1 MSPSPPHVC
10 VCVCVCPPV
19 ASHTDRLCPSVPPS
33 RVARS
38 LAPPPPPLPQILAE
52 ANAALSAALTSA
64 SPEPQELAAAC
75 DLVRLYALTDVA
87 ESFREA
93 EGRLVEVLRGR
104 GRVTISG
111 AKGSNARIV
120 NGTFRPTDQVQ
131 NGRPVYAHEG
141 HSNAWLYYAVDQ
153 AWYVSNTESKDAGKA
168 AGWAQSMELNLLD
181 PTQGQKWSVYD
192 GTKHVEQ
199 ASVRVVRR

>member
-1 MSPSPPHVC
+1 MC
-10 VCVCVCPPV
+10 VCVSSCGV
-19 ASHTDRLCPSVPPS
+19 SHRLCPSVPPS

-75 DLVRLYALTDVA
+75 DLVRLYALTDVVESFDEA
-87 ESFREA
+87 ES
-93 EGRLVEVLRGR
+93 RLVEVVRGR

-111 AKGSNARIV
+111 ATGSNAGTV

-131 NGRPVYAHEG
+131 NGRPVYAKEG
-141 HSNAWLYYAVDQ
+141 DGNAWLYYAVDQ
-153 AWYVSNTESKDAGKA
+153 CWWVSGTASKDAGKA
-168 AGWAQSMELNLLD
+168 SGWAQSMELNLLD
-181 PTQGQKWSVYD
+181 PTQGQRWKVA
-192 GTKHVEQ
+192 GTEQ

>member
-1 MSPSPPHVC
+1 MSPHVC

-64 SPEPQELAAAC
+64 SQEPQELAAAC
-75 DLVRLYALTDVA
+75 DLVRLYALTDVV
-87 ESFREA
+87 ESFAEA
-93 EGRLVEVLRGR
+93 EGRLVQLLRGR

-111 AKGSNARIV
+111 ATGSNAGTV

-131 NGRPVYAHEG
+131 NGRPVYAKEG
-141 HSNAWLYYAVDQ
+141 DGNAWLYYAVDQ
-153 AWYVSNTESKDAGKA
+153 CWWVSGTASKDAGKTSGQA
-168 AGWAQSMELNLLD
+168 YSMEPNLLD
-181 PTQGQKWSVYD
+181 PTQGQRWRVAT
-192 GTKHVEQ
+192 GGGNWEEQ

>member
-1 MSPSPPHVC
+1 MC
-10 VCVCVCPPV
+10 VPGV
-19 ASHTDRLCPSVPPS
+19 ASHTDRLCPSVSPS

-111 AKGSNARIV
+111 ATGSSAGYV
-120 NGTFRPTDQVQ
+120 NGMFRPTDQVQ
-131 NGRPVYAHEG
+131 NGRPVYAKEG
-141 HSNAWLYYAVDQ
+141 NGNMWLYYAVDQ
-153 AWYVSNTESKDAGKA
+153 KWWVAGTASKDAGKA
-168 AGWAQSMELNLLD
+168 SGYAYSMEPNLPD
-181 PTQGQKWSVYD
+181 PTQGKRWQVYD
-192 GTKHVEQ
+192 GSKFVEQ